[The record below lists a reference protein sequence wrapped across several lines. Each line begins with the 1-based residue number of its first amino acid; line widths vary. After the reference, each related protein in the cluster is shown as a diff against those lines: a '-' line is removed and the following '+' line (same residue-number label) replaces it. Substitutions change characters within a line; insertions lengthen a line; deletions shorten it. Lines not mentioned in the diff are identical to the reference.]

1 MVCIVVATPP
11 TGPSTQGEGTVIPQ
25 ALALAQS
32 AWVHVWCWLTIV
44 GSSPLSQVCCKSEGS
59 VVATT
64 VSPKHIQQILNEWRM
79 NEHFFCEMDEV
90 PPFDRVLWEP
100 NAVMWA
106 HGPLVD
112 AGWTLVPMPQPADP
126 RRGPWSPCSPMVRQL
141 CWSYAWLS
149 LVSLSFPR
157 WSETRGFPLLVF
169 LLVSSESILPLVKGS
184 KLITSFPPT
193 TPSPTTNWLD
203 ISPLLC
209 HFGIFW
215 VRYK

>member
-1 MVCIVVATPP
+1 MHCCGHPTHRTQHPGRRSSDSPGFGIGTVCLGSCMMLANDRGKLSTEPSMLQEWRFCRGHHCLSKADSTNIEWMKNEWTFLLWNGWSTPVWQSVVRTECSDVSTRAPRRCRMNTGTHAAAGWPP
-11 TGPSTQGEGTVIPQ
+11 TG
-25 ALALAQS
+25 ALVSL
-32 AWVHVWCWLTIV
+32 
-44 GSSPLSQVCCKSEGS
+44 LSYG
-59 VVATT
+59 
-64 VSPKHIQQILNEWRM
+64 
-79 NEHFFCEMDEV
+79 
-90 PPFDRVLWEP
+90 
-100 NAVMWA
+100 
-106 HGPLVD
+106 
-112 AGWTLVPMPQPADP
+112 
-126 RRGPWSPCSPMVRQL
+126 RQL

>member
-1 MVCIVVATPP
+1 MLANNCGT
-11 TGPSTQGEGTVIPQ
+11 PSTWAKYTRVKVLLWPK
-25 ALALAQS
+25 S
-32 AWVHVWCWLTIV
+32 
-44 GSSPLSQVCCKSEGS
+44 LS
-59 VVATT
+59 
-64 VSPKHIQQILNEWRM
+64 VSPKWIQQILNEWM
-79 NEHFFCEMDEV
+79 NEYFFCEMDEV
-90 PPFDRVLWEP
+90 RPLDRALWEL

-106 HGPLVD
+106 HRPLTD
-112 AGWTLVPMPQPADP
+112 ARWMLVPMPLPADP
-126 RRGPWSPCSPMVRQL
+126 RRGPWSPCSPMVRWL
-141 CWSYAWLS
+141 CWTYAWLS
-149 LVSLSFPR
+149 LVCLSFPR

-184 KLITSFPPT
+184 KLITSFPPM